1 MTRCVEIIL
10 PEHRA
15 GQRGT
20 EIDSE
25 KQMKTLQHTCKR
37 LLSSA
42 DLAQVTLSAFH
53 TLPCRARESAV
64 ISTGPDPNTACP

>member
-1 MTRCVEIIL
+1 MIRYVEIIL
-10 PEHRA
+10 PEHKA

-20 EIDSE
+20 ETDSE

-42 DLAQVTLSAFH
+42 DLAQVTRSAFD
-53 TLPCRARESAV
+53 TFPCGARESAV